1 MNNIDEYNEL
11 IVCTGRDEIK
21 IENSIEAVS
30 NAICK
35 YGIDGD
41 ISIYTADYRVLN
53 TFGIYVERVTAMDAS
68 LILRYTVGLTN
79 MNAQSVQA
87 ADVDGNGAEN
97 VMDAA
102 LILKKRLDLSTNS
115 RLRTLTIQLL
125 IQKRLWYTSHGCP
138 IPRVWLKLLPS

>member
-1 MNNIDEYNEL
+1 
-11 IVCTGRDEIK
+11 
-21 IENSIEAVS
+21 
-30 NAICK
+30 
-35 YGIDGD
+35 
-41 ISIYTADYRVLN
+41 
-53 TFGIYVERVTAMDAS
+53 MDAP

-97 VMDAA
+97 VMDVA

-125 IQKRLWYTSHGCP
+125 IQKRLWYISHVCP